1 MQIQVQIDILDR
13 QWTKYPLVLI
23 GNMLFQ
29 NIFIPLPWKEVSFE
43 TLTYL
48 EITVRF
54 IVFFKNFGY

>member
-1 MQIQVQIDILDR
+1 MHIQVQIDILDR
-13 QWTKYPLVLI
+13 QWTKVVLI

-29 NIFIPLPWKEVSFE
+29 KIFIPLPWKKVCFE